1 MTTTQRALGLL
12 RARRRSVLAA
22 AFGAVVYAVLPG
34 THGREVRLVLGWDA
48 AAGLY
53 LVSALALTL
62 RSRPA
67 DMRRRAAAEDAG
79 TAGTLFV
86 SLAGSG
92 FSLATVGAVLLAAQ
106 SLPEEERVRHLVL
119 CGATILLS
127 WLTVHTYFAVHYAH
141 SYYDDADDVPGG
153 PTKQGLRFPSEP
165 LPDYW
170 DFLYYAFVVGMT
182 AQVADVDITGR
193 EMRRMTLVHGMIS
206 FLFNTVIL
214 AFTVN
219 IAAGLI

>member
-1 MTTTQRALGLL
+1 MTAAQRGLDLL

-22 AFGAVVYAVLPG
+22 AFGAVVYAALPAA
-34 THGREVRLVLGWDA
+34 HGREIRLALGWDA

-62 RSRPA
+62 RSRPE

-79 TAGTLFV
+79 MAGNLFV

-127 WLTVHTYFAVHYAH
+127 WLTVHTYFAVHYAPR
-141 SYYDDADDVPGG
+141 YYDDADDVPGG

-165 LPDYW
+165 QPDYW

-206 FLFNTVIL
+206 FIFNTVIL